1 MNAKHINIWWSKE
14 NFSGKSTIGV
24 VKKGRKIFCS
34 KSFHSRC
41 IENCTTSFLVV
52 VTAIALLSGCSA
64 LPRTSQ
70 DVAADK
76 TNQTSQ
82 LSGQESNMGSLK
94 VDSVVT
100 QPIVSDDVIRPGDQV
115 QVTVW
120 GYPEFNTTT
129 TVKDYGT
136 ITIPLV
142 GDVIAAGLTE
152 KELTAQV
159 KERLGEYVK
168 GDARVTISHIGM
180 DKRVSVM
187 GAVVKQGNYPVMSS
201 VSLVEII
208 AAAGGT
214 STDADLKHV
223 KIFRHGQPS
232 DAIEVDLSNYLESG
246 TFQDVPKVGPGDTV
260 FVPQQENIIREI
272 STFGQDILVLF
283 GFFALLK

>member
-1 MNAKHINIWWSKE
+1 MNAKHAHIWWSKR
-14 NFSGKSTIGV
+14 NFPGNSARSV
-24 VKKGRKIFCS
+24 VTKDRKIFCS
-34 KSFHSRC
+34 MSFHSRY
-41 IENCTTSFLVV
+41 IKNSATSFLTV
-52 VTAIALLSGCSA
+52 AITLALLSGCSA
-64 LPRTSQ
+64 LPRTNQ
-70 DVAADK
+70 DVVADK
-76 TNQTSQ
+76 SNQTTQ
-82 LSGQESNMGSLK
+82 LSEQQSNMGSLK

-115 QVTVW
+115 QVMVW

-159 KERLGEYVK
+159 KERLAEYVK

-187 GAVVKQGNYPVMSS
+187 GAVVRQGNYPVMSS

-246 TFQDVPKVGPGDTV
+246 TFQDVPKVGPGDTI